1 MATRK
6 QRKNKQ
12 NRTKGKRRVQKG
24 GFFGKL
30 NDYFFGLKQK
40 DNSEPSV
47 EQSNGSENKNEV
59 PELQKQETMGGKRR
73 NKGNNK

>member
-30 NDYFFGLKQK
+30 RDFFRMQQK
-40 DNSEPSV
+40 ENSESQV
-47 EQSNGSENKNEV
+47 QEQSNNLKNENEV

-73 NKGNNK
+73 NKRNNK

>member
-24 GFFGKL
+24 GFFD
-30 NDYFFGLKQK
+30 NFFGFKQK

>member
-24 GFFGKL
+24 GFFYK
-30 NDYFFGLKQK
+30 FFGLKQK